1 MPPLQTVP
9 IAVPAPAVPPAAPAA
24 AVDPAANAKAD
35 LLAQQVSQLAGQVG
49 QLQTNAMP
57 KTGP

>member
-1 MPPLQTVP
+1 MTGHAEHGADRATLADRPRH
-9 IAVPAPAVPPAAPAA
+9 A
-24 AVDPAANAKAD
+24 AVAELVALAVKAD